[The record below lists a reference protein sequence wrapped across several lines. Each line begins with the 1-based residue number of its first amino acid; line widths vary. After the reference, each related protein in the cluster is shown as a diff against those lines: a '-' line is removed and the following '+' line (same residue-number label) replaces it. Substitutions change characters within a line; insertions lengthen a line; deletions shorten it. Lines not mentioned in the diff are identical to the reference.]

1 MGNQAMTRGKYTR
14 KPGNPYGRKPDA
26 EQDAAT
32 LQAIADL
39 LELGQSP
46 TPQAVRNV
54 LAQRGVEKSRSAV
67 ARRMDRLRR
76 EGRL

>member
-1 MGNQAMTRGKYTR
+1 MTRGKYTR
-14 KPGNPYGRKPDA
+14 KPGGTYGRKADE

-54 LAQRGVEKSRSAV
+54 LAQRGIEKSRPAI
-67 ARRMDRLRR
+67 ARRMERLKRD
-76 EGRL
+76 GRL

>member
-1 MGNQAMTRGKYTR
+1 MTRGKYTR
-14 KPGNPYGRKPDA
+14 KPGNPYGRKPDE

-54 LAQRGVEKSRSAV
+54 LAQRGIEKSRPAI
-67 ARRMDRLRR
+67 ARRMERLKRD
-76 EGRL
+76 GRL